1 MNIRPIQTLGYL
13 NPPWTEHYGYAQVDH
28 LDDRLQVIGL
38 MSHDTA
44 GNLVGPAP
52 VDAEGVPTDLSN
64 MAVQLRTAY
73 ANANRLLTMLGASL
87 DDVIEETLFVV
98 DLAAVANVAA
108 DVRQQAYGN
117 PWPPCRS
124 RLVSTHRLLFS
135 EQLVEIG
142 LTAKVAVDP
151 SRRKP
156 GLSANVSK
164 MNQAAVQTE
173 LRRSCT
179 PSTCHVRTTL
189 GHVPYP
195 SARLLAP

>member
-13 NPPWTEHYGYAQVDH
+13 NPPWTEHYGYAQVDQLNDQLH
-28 LDDRLQVIGL
+28 VVGL

-44 GNLVGPAP
+44 GNLIGPAP
-52 VDAEGVPTDLSN
+52 VDAEGMPTDLSN

-117 PWPPCRS
+117 PWPQCRS
-124 RLVSTHRLLFS
+124 KLVSTHRLLFS

-142 LTAKVAVDP
+142 LTAKIPLILRTA
-151 SRRKP
+151 
-156 GLSANVSK
+156 
-164 MNQAAVQTE
+164 NQA
-173 LRRSCT
+173 RRQSS
-179 PSTCHVRTTL
+179 PR
-189 GHVPYP
+189 
-195 SARLLAP
+195 